1 MRHANSRHATRDE
14 NGDAIGVSDAPGSA
28 LAPRGVASNPAP
40 IIPQQVSP
48 YAPGYPTQTIATQP
62 MYDAT
67 SPYPGLPAHVA
78 DQLVP
83 GLADRTGPGAFQ
95 RLQDWHA
102 IPAVVGLGSL
112 ACGWGAHGEP
122 MHPWFG
128 GGFTAGGIAMMAV
141 YGAVHVARSIN
152 GEDDENDV
160 STGVHAIG
168 LGGIGAA
175 AFGIAS
181 ITGLSYLSAGVGI
194 GLLTAG
200 YFAYFQLRQSRIR
213 EQRQFVVDYTAAS
226 TPALVPMSG
235 GNGFAAAPQVI
246 AGQVLSHEE
255 QLVRRAFEGMRI
267 ELSDIHSFSRIDAD
281 SWAVTVVLAPA
292 ASVSPESVIARRD
305 VLTSALGANQ
315 VIALPTR
322 RGHELR
328 LTVRFGE
335 IDPLAEVVPFPG
347 PVAKSIAEPI
357 PIAVAADG
365 SKGALILLGTHT
377 LIGGATNG
385 GKSVL
390 LKTLVISLAALEDA
404 VLWLVDLK
412 PGRIELGIFEPIAD
426 RSARDIGDAALMLEA
441 LLAVA
446 KVRGDY
452 LAKLREETGKP
463 VEKWDPSEHGPVIVI
478 VFDEYAELI
487 RQAKKVRKGDYP
499 DRVMR
504 AIKFV
509 AENFETVTMVFR
521 ALGIQVVMATQS
533 PSGAITAGNGR
544 DGLDQIQNLVC
555 VQTAKLSQ
563 TNIILGQGAHG
574 DGYRAHTDLY
584 VPGMCFFR
592 TPQIKIP
599 VKYKGYWSDNDEI
612 VSYIEQFAQTRP
624 MLADRAGSAEA
635 AARVLGDAAS
645 TPRTSPPSG
654 GGGAPIADV
663 EDAVPAAT
671 VRHLRAV
678 AMYPDGSE
686 IDEKHR
692 ALWDLLDSFPHGATV
707 SELARAAQEADH
719 ENYSLAWVRDVCKM
733 WRTAGVVG
741 FGIEGRDYR
750 YWRDD
755 EAVKRR
761 LRKDA

>member
-1 MRHANSRHATRDE
+1 MRHATRTRHATDTE
-14 NGDAIGVSDAPGSA
+14 EADAIGISDVPGTS
-28 LAPRGVASNPAP
+28 LVPRGVASDPAP
-40 IIPQQVSP
+40 IIPSQVSP
-48 YAPGYPTQTIATQP
+48 YAPAYGAQTIATRP
-62 MYDAT
+62 SYDPA

-78 DQLVP
+78 DQLTP
-83 GLADRTGPGAFQ
+83 GLADRTGWSLFQ
-95 RLQDWHA
+95 WMQDRHLF
-102 IPAVVGLGSL
+102 PALGVI
-112 ACGWGAHGEP
+112 AGDVCGWGAAATEP

-128 GGFTAGGIAMMAV
+128 SVFLGAGILGAGA
-141 YGAVHVARSIN
+141 YGAIHVIRAVN
-152 GEDDENDV
+152 GDGEPL
-160 STGVHAIG
+160 S
-168 LGGIGAA
+168 IGAHIVGLA
-175 AFGIAS
+175 GVALTAFGTAC
-181 ITGLSYLSAGVGI
+181 ITGLSFLSAGVTLI
-194 GLLTAG
+194 PAAG
-200 YFAYFQLRQSRIR
+200 AYYAWFQSRNSRIG

-226 TPALVPMSG
+226 TPALVPMPG
-235 GNGFAAAPQVI
+235 VAAPVAGQLV

-281 SWAVTVVLAPA
+281 SWTVTVQLAPA

-305 VLTSALGANQ
+305 VLTNALGANQ

-328 LTVRFGE
+328 LTVRYGE

-357 PIAVAADG
+357 PLAVAADG
-365 SKGALILLGTHT
+365 SHGSLVLLGTHT

-404 VLWLVDLK
+404 VIWLVDLK

-426 RSARDIGDAALMLEA
+426 RSARNIGDAALMLEA
-441 LLAVA
+441 LIAVA

-452 LAKLREETGKP
+452 LAKLREQTGKP
-463 VEKWDPSEHGPVIVI
+463 VEKWDPAEHGPVIVI

-487 RQAKKVRKGDYP
+487 RQAKKVRRGEYSE
-499 DRVMR
+499 RVTR

-509 AENFETVTMVFR
+509 AENFETITMVFR

-584 VPGMCFFR
+584 VSGMCFFR

-612 VSYIEQFAQTRP
+612 VGYIEQFAQTRP
-624 MLADRAGSAEA
+624 ALDDAAGSAEA
-635 AARVLGDAAS
+635 AARVLGDAAR
-645 TPRTSPPSG
+645 TPRTSPPG
-654 GGGAPIADV
+654 GGGGLPAAGI
-663 EDAVPAAT
+663 EDEVPAAA
-671 VRHLRAV
+671 VRHLRSV
-678 AMYPDGSE
+678 PMYPDGTE
-686 IDEKHR
+686 IEEKHR
-692 ALWDLLDSFPHGATV
+692 AIWDLLASFDAGATV
-707 SELARAAQEADH
+707 SDLAAAAAAAGH
-719 ENYSLAWVRDVCKM
+719 ENCSLAWTRDVAKL
-733 WRTAGVVG
+733 WRTMGVVG
-741 FGIEGRDYR
+741 FRVEGRDTR
-750 YWRDD
+750 YYRDD
-755 EAVKRR
+755 EGVKRR
-761 LRKDA
+761 LRRDA